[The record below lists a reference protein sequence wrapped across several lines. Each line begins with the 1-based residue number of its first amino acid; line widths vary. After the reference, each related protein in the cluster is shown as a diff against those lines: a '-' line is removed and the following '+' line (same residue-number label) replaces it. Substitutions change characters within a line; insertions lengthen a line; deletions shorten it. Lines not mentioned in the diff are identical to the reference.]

1 MKKVEIGTEEIYL
14 MMEMVKQFEKPSPNK
29 ETHDIMNAPHY
40 VKNDTLV
47 SRTNTNNNV
56 ASLSCYDDD
65 SNSGSD
71 CSNDISTAIYLPLAT
86 WKSGGICCPYAEM
99 WYSFTTSV
107 SNAAQYTV
115 YTSGSLD
122 TEGYLYDATGALL
135 RSNDDG
141 GRDLNFSITRELT
154 YGSTYYVCVR
164 AYGGNIGSY
173 DIRVDYETLSEEPDD
188 NELL

>member
-1 MKKVEIGTEEIYL
+1 
-14 MMEMVKQFEKPSPNK
+14 MMEMVKQFEKPSTNK
-29 ETHDIMNAPHY
+29 ETQDIMNTQHY

-47 SRTNTNNNV
+47 SRTNTNHDE
-56 ASLSCYDDD
+56 ASVLCYDDGG
-65 SNSGSD
+65 NAGGD
-71 CSNDISTAIYLPLAT
+71 CANDISTAIYLPLAT
-86 WKSGGICCPYAEM
+86 WKSGGIHCPYAEM
-99 WYSFTTSV
+99 WYSFTASV
-107 SNAAQYTV
+107 SNATQYSV

-164 AYGGNIGSY
+164 AYGGNTGSY

-188 NELL
+188 NKLL